1 MSRQVIVIGGSMSG
15 LFAALF
21 LRKAG
26 WEVDIFE
33 RVDVEL
39 SARGA
44 GIVSHPEMID
54 SLTALGIHYGET
66 LGVQIQERRTLGRN
80 GGLLGTYRCPQITTS
95 WNRLYQILRGAFP
108 DRHFHAGKEF
118 VSCDNEANGVTAHF
132 ADGSSVTGDLLIAAD
147 GFRST
152 VRGRLLP
159 DMVPQYAGYV
169 AWRGMVEEHAL
180 SAATHRDLFAYF
192 AFCLPPGEQMLGYPV
207 AGSNDDLRPDHRRYN
222 FVWYQP
228 ADAEHVLPHLLT
240 DRNGHTHALSIP
252 PPAIDPAVIAQMRKH
267 AQAVLAPQFGE
278 LVSITSDP
286 FLQPIYDIE
295 CSRLV
300 VNRVAFVGDAAFT
313 ARPHVGA
320 GVSKAADDGRM
331 FAKSLAEAPDIR
343 SGLARFESARL
354 SAGRRI
360 VEAARR
366 LGSSLQPNFS
376 SESERKQ
383 AQRHHTP
390 KAAMEETAL
399 LDFVR
404 RMPESAASGH

>member
-1 MSRQVIVIGGSMSG
+1 MSGRVIVIGGSMGG

-21 LRKAG
+21 LRRAG
-26 WEVDIFE
+26 WQVDIFE

-54 SLTALGIHYGET
+54 SLGALGIRYGES
-66 LGVQIQERRTLGRN
+66 LGVRIEERRTLGRD
-80 GGLLGTYRCPQITTS
+80 GSLLATCRCPQTTTS

-108 DRHFHAGKEF
+108 DQHFHAGKEF
-118 VSCDNEANGVTAHF
+118 VSCSNDVNEVTAHF
-132 ADGSSVTGDLLIAAD
+132 TDGTSATGDLLVAAD

-152 VRGRLLP
+152 VRSRLLP
-159 DMVPQYAGYV
+159 DVVPQYAGYV

-207 AGSNDDLRPDHRRYN
+207 AGPDDDLRPGHRRYN

-228 ADAEHVLPHLLT
+228 ADAENALPHLLT

-252 PPAIDPAVIAQMRKH
+252 PPAIDPAVVTQMREH
-267 AQAVLAPQFGE
+267 ARTILAPQFAE
-278 LVSITSDP
+278 LVSITGDP

-295 CSRLV
+295 CTRLV

-320 GVSKAADDGRM
+320 GVSKAADDGHVL
-331 FAKSLAEAPDIR
+331 ASSLAEASAIR
-343 SGLARFESARL
+343 DGLARFESVRL

-366 LGSSLQPNFS
+366 LGSSLQPNFA
-376 SESERKQ
+376 SESERRR
-383 AQRHHTP
+383 AQKHHTP

-404 RMPESAASGH
+404 RMPENAASGH

>member
-1 MSRQVIVIGGSMSG
+1 MSGRAIVIGGSMAG
-15 LFAALF
+15 LFSALF

-26 WEVDIFE
+26 WQVDIYE
-33 RVDVEL
+33 RVDAEL

-54 SLTALGIHYGET
+54 SLAALDIHYGDT
-66 LGVQIQERRTLGRN
+66 LGVEIEERRTLGRD
-80 GGLLGTYRCPQITTS
+80 GSLLATYRCPQTTTS

-108 DRHFHAGKEF
+108 DRYFHAGKEL
-118 VSCDNEANGVTAHF
+118 VSCESKADAAVAHF
-132 ADGSSVTGDLLIAAD
+132 SDGGSAAGDILIAAD

-152 VRGRLLP
+152 VRRRLFP
-159 DMVPQYAGYV
+159 DVVPRYAGYV
-169 AWRGMVEEHAL
+169 AWRGMVEERAL

-192 AFCLPPGEQMLGYPV
+192 AFCLPPREQMLGYPV
-207 AGSNDDLRPDHRRYN
+207 AGAGDDLRPGHRRYN
-222 FVWYQP
+222 FVWYQ
-228 ADAEHVLPHLLT
+228 AAEPERALPRLLT
-240 DRNGHTHALSIP
+240 DRDGRTHKTSIP
-252 PPAIDPAVIAQMRKH
+252 PPMIDPAVIAHMREH
-267 AQAVLAPQFGE
+267 ARATLAPQFGE

-295 CSRLV
+295 SSRLV
-300 VNRVAFVGDAAFT
+300 AGRVVFVGDAAFT

-320 GVSKAADDGRM
+320 GVSKAADDGRVL
-331 FAKSLAEAPDIR
+331 ARSLAETPDLQI
-343 SGLARFESARL
+343 GLARFEDIRL
-354 SAGRRI
+354 PAGRRI

-376 SESERKQ
+376 SEAERMR
-383 AQRHHTP
+383 ARRHHTP

-404 RMPESAASGH
+404 RVPEETPGGH